1 MRIYIDKEGGFYI
14 GRIYQDG
21 KTFLYNFG
29 GDKERIIQFCRKN
42 SVQPIYIYKNYLWN
56 TNLIKEILW

>member
-42 SVQPIYIYKNYLWN
+42 SVQPIYIYKNYL
-56 TNLIKEILW
+56 